1 MIKTHGEATAAE
13 RLANQITVFTTLGKK
28 AFREDNAI
36 GSWLRMYPRPD
47 SLSPLEPFV
56 NLVIHDHDDAR
67 IDVERDEGGLPL
79 LDSLFEYARS
89 ESESRFLAYVNA
101 DIILLSDFTRAVKAV
116 SAELGEFLMCG
127 RRTNWHRPHPI
138 EWGGVDGFWE
148 DRIREEVLADSR
160 LFNAASDYFLFT
172 RDVFAGIEVPP
183 MAISYYFWDA
193 WLLWSALSRGVPV
206 VDVTEAVLAIH
217 QDHPVKR
224 RSWDPGG
231 KRNRELAKDAEEAGI
246 DLDDA
251 TWYLTKE
258 MELVER

>member
-1 MIKTHGEATAAE
+1 MIKTHGEATAEE
-13 RLANQITVFTTLGKK
+13 RLANQITIFTTLGKK

-89 ESESRFLAYVNA
+89 RSGSRFLAYVNA
-101 DIILLSDFTRAVKAV
+101 DIVLLSNFTRAVKAV
-116 SAELGEFLMCG
+116 SGEMSEFLMCG
-127 RRTNWHRPHPI
+127 RRWNWHSPHPI
-138 EWGGVDGFWE
+138 EWGGGWE
-148 DRIREEVLADSR
+148 DRVRDEALADGK
-160 LFNAASDYFLFT
+160 LFNPASDYFLFT
-172 RDVFAGIEVPP
+172 RDVFAGIEMPP
-183 MAISYYFWDA
+183 TAISYYWWDP
-193 WLLWSALSRGVPV
+193 WLIWSALSRGIPV
-206 VDVTEAVLAIH
+206 VDATEAVMAIH

-224 RSWDPGG
+224 RSWDSGG

-258 MELVER
+258 LELVEK